1 LEKQII
7 KISEDYSKAMVE
19 RQNQN
24 ESLIENS
31 KNKHKVVIEAKN
43 DELNNLKA
51 ELLGLKLEKEKY
63 YSEYMLIKKEYEKLS
78 STFQEEN
85 GKYIKRFEE
94 SEVLSR
100 YKYIIYYRKNQE
112 KLSDKLSELSQ
123 KFDKTIFEKNLLD
136 SELKESKI
144 NESKYVELVDKYK
157 KTDAENN
164 RIILKLKNNFENT
177 QKEKETVEKEM
188 ERMKIIYETK
198 IEQIKE
204 QNELKIQVYENS
216 LKYRQE
222 TSASTEEKA
231 FEMIKRQESVKLQ
244 IINKIDN
251 R

>member
-1 LEKQII
+1 
-7 KISEDYSKAMVE
+7 M
-19 RQNQN
+19 
-24 ESLIENS
+24 
-31 KNKHKVVIEAKN
+31 
-43 DELNNLKA
+43 
-51 ELLGLKLEKEKY
+51 
-63 YSEYMLIKKEYEKLS
+63 
-78 STFQEEN
+78 
-85 GKYIKRFEE
+85 
-94 SEVLSR
+94 
-100 YKYIIYYRKNQE
+100 
-112 KLSDKLSELSQ
+112 SELSQ

-157 KTDAENN
+157 KSDAENN
-164 RIILKLKNNFENT
+164 RIILKLRNNFENT

-216 LKYRQE
+216 LKYQQE
-222 TSASTEEKA
+222 TCASTEEKA